1 MKGLLI
7 KDYYLIKKLC
17 RMVLIM
23 DLLFVVF
30 SVFDE
35 WNLFFSYYCC
45 LITGIT
51 PISLISYDEQ
61 GKWDVYAGTLPYSRA
76 QLVSVKYLVGLL
88 CSAFVLLLLAVV
100 QAAKRV
106 YVGSFVPVE
115 YFSFLAVLASL
126 CLLLPAL
133 VFPLVFKFGAEKG
146 RIFNMIVIGVACAVS
161 ALASTYSMNTSVKLR
176 IPLPSAFFLA
186 VAALLYF
193 LSWRLSIR
201 IYTKREL

>member
-7 KDYYLIKKLC
+7 KDWYLIKKLC
-17 RMVLIM
+17 RMVIVM
-23 DLLFVVF
+23 DVIFVVF
-30 SVFDE
+30 SLFDE
-35 WNLFFSYYCC
+35 RNLFFSYYCC

-61 GKWDVYAGTLPYSRA
+61 GKWDIYAGTLPYSRA

-88 CSAFVLLLLAVV
+88 CSAFILILLAVA

-106 YVGSFVPVE
+106 YTGSFVPGE
-115 YFSFLAVLASL
+115 YFSMFAVLASL

-146 RIFNMIVIGVACAVS
+146 RIFNMIVIGVACAIS
-161 ALASTYSMNTSVKLR
+161 ALASTYNIAKPVKLSFS
-176 IPLPSAFFLA
+176 LPSVLFL
-186 VAALLYF
+186 VIAALLYF

-201 IYTKREL
+201 LYAKREL

>member
-7 KDYYLIKKLC
+7 KDWYLIKKLC
-17 RMVLIM
+17 RMVIVM
-23 DLLFVVF
+23 DLVFVAF

-35 WNLFFSYYCC
+35 RNLFFSYYCC

-88 CSAFVLLLLAVV
+88 CSAFILILLAVA
-100 QAAKRV
+100 QAARRV
-106 YVGSFVPVE
+106 YTGSFVPGE
-115 YFSFLAVLASL
+115 YFSMFAVLASL

-133 VFPLVFKFGAEKG
+133 VFPLVFRFGAEKG
-146 RIFNMIVIGVACAVS
+146 RIFNMVVIGLACGIS
-161 ALASTYSMNTSVKLR
+161 AFAATYNRVRPVRLSFS
-176 IPLPSAFFLA
+176 LPSALFL
-186 VAALLYF
+186 VIAALLYF

-201 IYTKREL
+201 FYTKREL

>member
-7 KDYYLIKKLC
+7 KDLYLIKKLC
-17 RMVLIM
+17 RMVIVM

-30 SVFDE
+30 SIFDE
-35 WNLFFSYYCC
+35 RNLFFSYYCC

-61 GKWDVYAGTLPYSRA
+61 GKWDVFAGTLPYSRA

-88 CSAFVLLLLAVV
+88 CSAFVLILLAAA

-106 YVGSFVPVE
+106 YIGSFVPGD

-126 CLLLPAL
+126 CLLLPSL

-146 RIFNMIVIGVACAVS
+146 RIFNMVVVGVACAVS
-161 ALASTYSMNTSVKLR
+161 ALATTYSMNQPIKLR
-176 IPLPSAFFLA
+176 FILPGAPSL
-186 VAALLYF
+186 VIAALFYF

>member
-7 KDYYLIKKLC
+7 KDLYLIKKLC
-17 RMVLIM
+17 RMVIIM
-23 DLLFVVF
+23 DLVFVAF

-35 WNLFFSYYCC
+35 RNLFFSYYCC

-88 CSAFVLLLLAVV
+88 CSVFILLLLAVAR
-100 QAAKRV
+100 AAMHM
-106 YVGSFVPVE
+106 YVGSFVPGE
-115 YFSFLAVLASL
+115 FFSFLMVLASL
-126 CLLLPAL
+126 CLILPSL
-133 VFPLVFKFGAEKG
+133 VLPLVFKFGAEKG
-146 RIFNMIVIGVACAVS
+146 RIFNMIVIGVACALS
-161 ALASTYSMNTSVKLR
+161 TLATTYNIAKPVKLSFS
-176 IPLPSAFFLA
+176 LPSVFFL
-186 VAALLYF
+186 VLAALLYF